1 MMKLS
6 TLAIALALGL
16 APLAGVQAQV
26 LDADVGVDVGAGTGG
41 AQADVSADANA
52 DAGTATDANA
62 TAESA
67 AEIVVDPGLSFR
79 FGREDLDEST
89 EYTVVAADS
98 VRSAAALESYAA
110 ATVRNDARVE
120 SLALEDNRF
129 EMAYRKPARFLWII
143 PASMTIRAE
152 TDAQGNVSVDYPWY
166 AFLMSTGESRAD
178 LEARLAAEIE
188 VLQNDTAS
196 AEVSAT
202 TTTTARMGISRDPE
216 IGYWARVMDRTYT
229 ALAGE
234 ATVS

>member
-16 APLAGVQAQV
+16 APLAQAQV
-26 LDADVGVDVGAGTGG
+26 LDADVGVDVGAGTGS
-41 AQADVSADANA
+41 AQVDVSADANT
-52 DAGTATDANA
+52 DAGTDTESGAA
-62 TAESA
+62 AEST
-67 AEIVVDPGLSFR
+67 AEIVVDSGLNFR

-152 TDAQGNVSVDYPWY
+152 TDAEGNVSVDYPWY
-166 AFLMSTGESRAD
+166 SFLMSTGESRAD

-196 AEVSAT
+196 AAVAAT
-202 TTTTARMGISRDPE
+202 TTTTARTGIGRDPE

-229 ALAGE
+229 ALAGQ